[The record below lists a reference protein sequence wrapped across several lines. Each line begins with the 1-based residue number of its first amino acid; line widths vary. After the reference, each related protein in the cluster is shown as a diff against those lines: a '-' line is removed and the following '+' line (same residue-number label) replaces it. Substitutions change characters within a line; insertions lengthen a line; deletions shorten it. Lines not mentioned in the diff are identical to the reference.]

1 MIYCSV
7 DEAFDK
13 SLDERYNSNNKSI
26 PNIYNTQG
34 DIESLTSNNYGT
46 PISQIESQP
55 SIESTPPKKTQQ
67 HPIFRHHEMDK
78 IPNVR
83 HDYCIKRFVDSIIYN
98 DDTRTVDSSDDQLYN
113 HLKTCKYCKTQVNTK
128 IKQYYDK
135 PTITTTTKE
144 VTNIEEGFNDT
155 DYNVKEII
163 LIILVAILLVCVIDL
178 IIKFSKIT

>member
-13 SLDERYNSNNKSI
+13 SLDKQYNPHNNPL

-46 PISQIESQP
+46 PISQIDTISA
-55 SIESTPPKKTQQ
+55 ESTTPKKPQ
-67 HPIFRHHEMDK
+67 HPIFRHHETDK

-83 HDYCIKRFVDSIIYN
+83 HDYCIKRFVDSILYN

-135 PTITTTTKE
+135 PTTSTTSKE
-144 VTNIEEGFNDT
+144 IIKVEEGFNDT
-155 DYNVKEII
+155 DYNIKEII